1 MQKYKAKFSASKT
14 CVCIVNDVKNYSVDK
29 QIVINRADYTISNL
43 TGIGYDVFEDTSIDK
58 LLLHVSKS
66 YDYAVVISA
75 GTEFI
80 NGNTFFDN
88 HPKEYE
94 LIAHILDGGDAYYGI
109 HPQCFSINL
118 TTYIDLGSPKF
129 GKEEP
134 FSSHVQHN
142 PMRSYN
148 NIHDDYLPTWV
159 APGKIEGKY
168 KHKLPG
174 WNLISAFL
182 NKHKRIET
190 YSAEV
195 REGKFYL
202 YTKGETTSY
211 VYQKYNYCL
220 TTHVHDTAT
229 GKANSYPR
237 PYNTP
242 VYELVTPANK
252 HAAKLRS
259 PTALVKYYD
268 YNQTALDSVG
278 GGFHCDPIN
287 DPESFVKW
295 LSKHDPQGTVID
307 MSNIFCYEGTAM
319 MYSLQYRVQQE
330 NKLITLLQQELG
342 DATII
347 FDQRAAEGIQSWVA
361 ETGLIKDLQLTDFE
375 NLDLPSWH
383 QTCL

>member
-1 MQKYKAKFSASKT
+1 MNTYPSKFNNKNNT
-14 CVCIVNDVKNYSVDK
+14 CVCIVNDIDSYTTD
-29 QIVINRADYTISNL
+29 QQFVINRADYTISNL
-43 TGIGYDVFEDTSIDK
+43 TGIGYNVYEHKDIDK
-58 LLLHVSKS
+58 LLRHASNE
-66 YDYAVVISA
+66 YQFAIVISV

-80 NGNTFFDN
+80 NGNTFFEN
-88 HPKEYE
+88 HPKEYD

-118 TTYIDLGSPKF
+118 STYIDLGSPKF
-129 GKEEP
+129 GNQEP
-134 FSSHVQHN
+134 FSSHVQNN

-148 NIHDDYLPTWV
+148 NVHDDYLPTWV

-182 NKHKRIET
+182 NQHKRIET
-190 YSAEV
+190 YTSAV

-211 VYQKYNYCL
+211 IYQKYNYCL
-220 TTHVHDTAT
+220 TTHVHNTAT

-237 PYNTP
+237 PYDTP

-330 NKLITLLQQELG
+330 NKLIALLQQELG

-347 FDQRAAEGIQSWVA
+347 FDQRAAEGIQSWRA
-361 ETGLIKDLQLTDFE
+361 ETGLVSDLQVTDFE
-375 NLDLPSWH
+375 SLCLPSWH
-383 QTCL
+383 

>member
-1 MQKYKAKFSASKT
+1 
-14 CVCIVNDVKNYSVDK
+14 
-29 QIVINRADYTISNL
+29 
-43 TGIGYDVFEDTSIDK
+43 
-58 LLLHVSKS
+58 
-66 YDYAVVISA
+66 VISA

-80 NGNTFFDN
+80 NGNAFFEN
-88 HPKEYE
+88 HPKQYE
-94 LIAHILDGGDAYYGI
+94 LIAHMLDGGDAYYGI

-129 GKEEP
+129 GNEEP
-134 FSSHVQHN
+134 FSSHVQKN

-148 NIHDDYLPTWV
+148 NVHDDYLPTWV
-159 APGKIEGKY
+159 SPGKIEGKY

-174 WNLISAFL
+174 WNLVSAFL
-182 NKHKRIET
+182 NKHKHIET

-195 REGKFYL
+195 RENKFYL

-330 NKLITLLQQELG
+330 NKLIALLQQELG

-347 FDQRAAEGIQSWVA
+347 FDQRAAEGIQSWRA
-361 ETGLIKDLQLTDFE
+361 ETGLVKDLQLTDFE

-383 QTCL
+383 